1 MAFRR
6 PDADKHAS
14 DFKRKLSRIPKRD
27 VMMMVDG
34 HVGEISRAV
43 LAMQTGPDP
52 QFNHSL
58 WEATRLSRELTIML
72 EELNVN

>member
-1 MAFRR
+1 
-6 PDADKHAS
+6 
-14 DFKRKLSRIPKRD
+14 
-27 VMMMVDG
+27 MMVDG

-52 QFNHSL
+52 QFNHAL

-72 EELNVN
+72 DELNVN